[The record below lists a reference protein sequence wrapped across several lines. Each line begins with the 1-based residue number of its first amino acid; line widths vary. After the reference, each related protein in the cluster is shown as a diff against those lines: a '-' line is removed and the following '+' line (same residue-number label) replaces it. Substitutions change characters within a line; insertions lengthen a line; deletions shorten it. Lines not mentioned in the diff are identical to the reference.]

1 LNKYYITI
9 IIVIHYVLFDKDIP
23 LMAVPIKQEQ
33 SSDGSPPSTTAFQG
47 PPIAK
52 RE

>member
-1 LNKYYITI
+1 
-9 IIVIHYVLFDKDIP
+9 
-23 LMAVPIKQEQ
+23 MALRIKQGQ
-33 SSDGSPPSTTAFQG
+33 SSDGSPPSNAAFQG